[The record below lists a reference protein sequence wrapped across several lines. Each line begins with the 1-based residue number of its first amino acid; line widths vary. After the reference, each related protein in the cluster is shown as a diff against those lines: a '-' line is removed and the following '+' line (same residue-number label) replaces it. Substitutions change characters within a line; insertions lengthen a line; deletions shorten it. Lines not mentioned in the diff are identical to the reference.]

1 MVDTA
6 HERGAYKL
14 HVPVA
19 GDVAD
24 VPSDFVALADTL
36 TAALNQKLD
45 KSDKAAPAPAD
56 VIGNYQRN
64 IQIVQG
70 TTPPSAAGR
79 VENDI
84 VFMIAPL

>member
-1 MVDTA
+1 MPA
-6 HERGAYKL
+6 AKKAPYNL
-14 HVPVA
+14 HVPIL
-19 GDVAD
+19 DDLAD
-24 VPSDFVALADTL
+24 VPADFDALAT
-36 TAALNQKLD
+36 TITTALNQKLD